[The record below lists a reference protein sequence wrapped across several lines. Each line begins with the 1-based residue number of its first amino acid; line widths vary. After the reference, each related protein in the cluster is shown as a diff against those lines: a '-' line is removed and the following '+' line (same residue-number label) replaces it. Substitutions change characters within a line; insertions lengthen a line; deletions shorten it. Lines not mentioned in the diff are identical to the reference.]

1 VLQRSNPANLMQW
14 LQEHLGPILVAIFVF
29 VLPAVRAAI
38 AAKKQKDEL
47 ARRGEAPPA
56 ESAGRTWEELLEG
69 SDETPPPLPTPV
81 PVPVPARGPEF
92 TEEESLEEHR
102 PPPMLELPS
111 GSATESEDES
121 EAEAY
126 VDARERQESE
136 RQQQVAAAQYTGAT
150 PLQPEVAAPP
160 AAAAQSWLFPTEP
173 ARDRKTALRR
183 AIVLREVLGPPL
195 ALR

>member
-1 VLQRSNPANLMQW
+1 
-14 LQEHLGPILVAIFVF
+14 
-29 VLPAVRAAI
+29 
-38 AAKKQKDEL
+38 
-47 ARRGEAPPA
+47 
-56 ESAGRTWEELLEG
+56 
-69 SDETPPPLPTPV
+69 
-81 PVPVPARGPEF
+81 
-92 TEEESLEEHR
+92 HR
-102 PPPMLELPS
+102 PPPMLEMPS

-136 RQQQVAAAQYTGAT
+136 RQQQVAAAQYTGAR
-150 PLQPEVAAPP
+150 PLQPEVGAPP
-160 AAAAQSWLFPTEP
+160 VAASQSWLFPTEP